1 VPKPKSKILTLQQ
14 EYLRTRDPQ
23 IIGDLYK
30 TLTTLGTRINERE
43 RLLEDEDGVL
53 DLATDICMRLM
64 EEGEP
69 VIESAPSAYLKNALF
84 YRSKPSEK
92 EQKKLP
98 IEEGLGVP
106 MVQKEEGPTD
116 DEYAGTLLSRFE
128 GQSEAARLAAK
139 VIESR
144 VPFRDIRRAIED
156 REFRA
161 EFTARMK
168 EIRNAIEEDM

>member
-1 VPKPKSKILTLQQ
+1 MPKPKSKILQLQQ
-14 EYLRTRDPQ
+14 EYLRTKDAQ
-23 IIGDLYK
+23 KIADLYK

-64 EEGEP
+64 ESGEP
-69 VIESAPSAYLKNALF
+69 VITSAPSSYMKNALF
-84 YRSKPSEK
+84 YRSKPSAREEK
-92 EQKKLP
+92 QIP

-106 MVQKEEGPTD
+106 IVPKDDGPTY
-116 DEYAGTLLSRFE
+116 DEYADNLLSRFE
-128 GQSEAARLAAK
+128 GQSEAARLAAR
-139 VIESR
+139 VIEAR
-144 VPFRDIRRAIED
+144 VPYRDIRRAIED

-168 EIRNAIEEDM
+168 EIRNAVEEDL